1 MRLGPEKFRHWIKPR
16 VIRATERI
24 YLRKLLAG
32 LQTIATEPLDELRN
46 IDRLEEIIAG
56 IGLTYDGRGLYGR
69 DKRHMNFFGPG
80 LWQIPRQLAEA
91 LCLLST
97 LGLRTALEIGTYQ
110 GWTAAVLA
118 AYLWRFEKNFQLTT
132 IDPVELF
139 AAYRLLR
146 ERLPIQYFSDR
157 TAENLAGRVFDFCL
171 IDGDH
176 SYASCARD
184 YQLSGQFARVC
195 MFHDINDRFVG
206 SENVPRFWRE
216 LKNAECN
223 TATFHEFNYHSEGA
237 PVMGIGL
244 RIRKAGNE

>member
-1 MRLGPEKFRHWIKPR
+1 MRLGTQKFRRWIKP
-16 VIRATERI
+16 VVVRATQRI

-32 LQTIATEPLDELRN
+32 LQTIATEPLDQLRN
-46 IDRLEEIIAG
+46 VDRIEEIVAR
-56 IGLTYDGRGLYGR
+56 IGLAHDGRGLYGR
-69 DKRHMNFFGPG
+69 NTRHMNLFGPG

-110 GWTAAVLA
+110 GWTASVLA

-132 IDPVELF
+132 IDPVDHF

-146 ERLPIQYFSDR
+146 ERLPIEYLVGQ
-157 TAENLAGRVFDFCL
+157 TAENVAGRPFDLCL

-176 SYASCARD
+176 AYASCARD
-184 YQLSGQFARVC
+184 YELCGQFARVC
-195 MFHDINDRFVG
+195 MFHDINDQFVG

-216 LKNAECN
+216 LKNAEGDA
-223 TATFHEFNYHSEGA
+223 ATFREFNHHSEGA
-237 PVMGIGL
+237 SVMGIGV
-244 RIRKAGNE
+244 RIREARNS